1 MREVYLKEMGLGP
14 IWRKRD
20 QPVPTQESTGLA
32 QSQCEYP
39 VPGHAIDA
47 GERRAEILRLDGQM
61 LKQSV
66 AQCTACAL
74 SQARTQTVLGMGDM
88 NADWLF
94 VGEAPGAEEDAVG
107 EPFVG
112 QSGKLLDNMLKSIS
126 LKRGINVYITNVVKC
141 RPPGNRD
148 PKADEVAA
156 CEPYLARQIA
166 LIQPKLIVALGK
178 VAADHLLSTDQSIA
192 SLRGQKH
199 DYHGTPLIVTYH
211 PAHLLR
217 AMPDKAKVWEDLCFA
232 VNTMQGLIAEH
243 AAST

>member
-1 MREVYLKEMGLGP
+1 MREAYLKEMGLGP

-20 QPVPTQESTGLA
+20 KPVPVQEPEALV
-32 QSQCEYP
+32 EHP
-39 VPGHAIDA
+39 VPVSAPVIDA
-47 GERRAEILRLDGQM
+47 FDRRTEILRLDGQM

-66 AQCTACAL
+66 VQCTACSL
-74 SQARTQTVLGMGDM
+74 SQTRTQPVLGMGDQ

-112 QSGKLLDNMLKSIS
+112 QSGKLLDNMLKSIR

-141 RPPGNRD
+141 RPPANRD

-156 CEPYLARQIA
+156 CEPYLTRQIA
-166 LIQPKLIVALGK
+166 LIRPKLIVALGK
-178 VAADHLLSTDQSIA
+178 VAADHLLNTDQPIA
-192 SLRGQKH
+192 SLRGRLH
-199 DYHGTPLIVTYH
+199 DCQGTPLIVTYH

-217 AMPDKAKVWEDLCFA
+217 NMPDKAKVWEDLCFA
-232 VNTMQGLIAEH
+232 VNTMQGLIADQS
-243 AAST
+243 ASTST

>member
-20 QPVPTQESTGLA
+20 KPVPTQERAELVQPQAELA
-32 QSQCEYP
+32 
-39 VPGHAIDA
+39 VPTSVIDA
-47 GERRAEILRLDGQM
+47 GERRAEILRLDGQV

-66 AQCTACAL
+66 AQCTACGL
-74 SQARTQTVLGMGDM
+74 SQTRTQTVLGMGDM

-126 LKRGINVYITNVVKC
+126 LKRGINVYITNMVKC

-148 PKADEVAA
+148 PKTDEIAA
-156 CEPYLARQIA
+156 CEPYLARQVA

-192 SLRGQKH
+192 GLRGRIH
-199 DYHGTPLIVTYH
+199 DYQGIPLIVTYH

-217 AMPDKAKVWEDLCFA
+217 NMPDKAKVWEDLCFA
-232 VNTMQGLIAEH
+232 VNTMQGLMAEKI
-243 AAST
+243 AST

>member
-1 MREVYLKEMGLGP
+1 MREAYLKEMGLGP
-14 IWRKRD
+14 IWRKRGK
-20 QPVPTQESTGLA
+20 PVPA
-32 QSQCEYP
+32 QQSAGP
-39 VPGHAIDA
+39 VQPLDEPSAPGQATDFGA
-47 GERRAEILRLDGQM
+47 RRTEILRLDGQM

-66 AQCTACAL
+66 AQCTACSL
-74 SQARTQTVLGMGDM
+74 SQTRAQTVLGMGDM

-112 QSGKLLDNMLKSIS
+112 QSGKLLDNMLKSIR
-126 LKRGINVYITNVVKC
+126 LQRGSNVYITNVVKC

-148 PKADEVAA
+148 PKADEALA

-178 VAADHLLSTDQSIA
+178 VAADRLLNTDQSIA
-192 SLRGQKH
+192 SLRGQIH
-199 DYHGTPLIVTYH
+199 DCHGTPLIVTYH

-217 AMPDKAKVWEDLCFA
+217 NMSDKAKVWEDLCLA
-232 VNTMQGLIAEH
+232 VKTMQGLMAEH
-243 AAST
+243 ATPN